1 MKIQDKSELEMD
13 EYIHQGEGEGDD
25 AEGPRHKYYKS
36 KKVLGELYR
45 AIDERKIWRDDI
57 KTTTAPGLD
66 FWDTFPGGIQSQ
78 IEAIGCARW
87 EQRLD
92 EAERI
97 RLT

>member
-1 MKIQDKSELEMD
+1 MD
-13 EYIHQGEGEGDD
+13 EYIVQGEEDGDD
-25 AEGPRHKYYKS
+25 AEGPRHNYYMS
-36 KKVLGELYR
+36 QKVLGELYR

-57 KTTTAPGLD
+57 KTTTAVGLD
-66 FWDTFPGGIQSQ
+66 FWDTLLSGIQGQ

-87 EQRLD
+87 EQRLG

>member
-1 MKIQDKSELEMD
+1 MD
-13 EYIHQGEGEGDD
+13 EYILQGEGDGDD
-25 AEGPRHKYYKS
+25 AEGPRHKYYES

-45 AIDERKIWRDDI
+45 AIDERKIWKDDV
-57 KTTTAPGLD
+57 KTTTARGLNFWPD
-66 FWDTFPGGIQSQ
+66 FLSGLQHQ